1 MEQELIFGLDVG
13 QSAVLKKK
21 VWADYEQILRVVFS
35 CFQGQ
40 FVLKFFQKHF
50 SIRTKKLHKMMLKQ
64 YFFFLK
70 IFKEYLFLFL
80 IG

>member
-40 FVLKFFQKHF
+40 
-50 SIRTKKLHKMMLKQ
+50 KK
-64 YFFFLK
+64 Y
-70 IFKEYLFLFL
+70 
-80 IG
+80 